1 MGGVIAMQDDRPTIL
16 VIDDDVDV
24 LETETIALEEFGYNA
39 IPCSRDDEAL
49 EIVASDIPL
58 AMVLTD
64 IVMVGS
70 IDGWHLAERIRAVR
84 PNLKIAFTSG
94 YVMPSTAAEVVARG
108 VLFLPKP
115 WKATEF
121 AEFVRGALAT

>member
-1 MGGVIAMQDDRPTIL
+1 MQDDRPTIL

-24 LETETIALEEFGYNA
+24 LEIETIALEEFGYHA
-39 IPCSRDDEAL
+39 IPCTSDDAAL

-64 IVMVGS
+64 IVIDGS

-84 PNLKIAFTSG
+84 PDLKIAFTSG
-94 YVMPSTAAEVVARG
+94 YMMPSTAAKVAARG
-108 VLFLPKP
+108 ELFLLKP
-115 WKATEF
+115 WTAN
-121 AEFVRGALAT
+121 ALSEFVRAALES